1 MTALSMIAS
10 NLPFYKSIGWLV
22 GWLQSWFNS
31 LLYADFQPSTS
42 GTLSCLFG
50 WSVRPCVRTAKK
62 QVSQH
67 IKTSARN
74 QGCLGW
80 DVQDICG
87 RP

>member
-10 NLPFYKSIGWLV
+10 NVPFYKSIGWLV

-42 GTLSCLFG
+42 GTVSCLVG

-67 IKTSARN
+67 IKTSARH